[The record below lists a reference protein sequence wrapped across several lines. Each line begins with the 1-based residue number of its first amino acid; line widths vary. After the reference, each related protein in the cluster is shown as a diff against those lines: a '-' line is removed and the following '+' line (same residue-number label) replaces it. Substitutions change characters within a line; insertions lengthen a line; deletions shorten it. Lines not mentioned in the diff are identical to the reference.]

1 VNMFRWLV
9 IGIGDL
15 TTKRVIPAILEEP
28 RSEFYGVVTRHPQKA
43 EGYPGVRVW
52 TDLDAALEDTSI
64 DAVYVASPVFYHAE
78 HTIASLR
85 AGKHVLCE
93 KPVAMN
99 YPEAQTMAAAGNASG
114 LVLGIAYFRRL
125 FPKLIRAKQ
134 LISEGVIGQP
144 LLAEAHCHGWL
155 ESEDRSWLRDPAL
168 AGGGPLYDIGS
179 HRIDAMN
186 FLFGAPER
194 ATGLLSNVVH
204 QMGVEDSATV
214 LIDYA
219 NKTRGISDV
228 RWNSRIARDQFRV
241 IGTDGELTL
250 DPLQGHSLR
259 VGDRLEDHPR
269 HPNVHYPLVQNFV
282 SAVLDGT
289 PVACSADDAI
299 QTDWVTSEVMQGDM
313 RAGKE

>member
-1 VNMFRWLV
+1 MIRWLV

-28 RSEFYGVVTRHPQKA
+28 RSEFYGVVTRHPHKA
-43 EGYPGVRVW
+43 GAYPGVRIW
-52 TDLDAALEDTSI
+52 TDLNTALEDTAV
-64 DAVYVASPVFYHAE
+64 DAVYVASPVFYHAD

-99 YPEAQTMAAAGNASG
+99 YPEAQTMAAAGNTSDR
-114 LVLGIAYFRRL
+114 VLGIAYFRRL

-134 LISEGVIGQP
+134 LIAEGAVGEP
-144 LLAEAHCHGWL
+144 LLAQAHCHSWL
-155 ESEDRSWLRDPAL
+155 ESEERNWLRDPAL

-186 FLFGAPER
+186 FLFGAPQR

-204 QMGVEDSATV
+204 DMAVEDSATV

-219 NKTRGISDV
+219 NKVRGIVDV
-228 RWNSRIARDQFRV
+228 RWNSHIARDRFRV
-241 IGTDGELTL
+241 TGTDGELTL

-259 VGDRLEDHPR
+259 VGDTLEDHPR
-269 HPNVHYPLVQNFV
+269 HPNVHYPLVHNFV

-299 QTDWVTSEVMQGDM
+299 QTDRVTSEVM
-313 RAGKE
+313 RAAIPAGNK